1 VAALTLRGLLAR
13 KVRVSLTALA
23 VFFGVAMIAGTLML
37 TASVNRSF
45 DDIFSTA
52 YQRTDVTVR
61 PRSAVEDQFGAE
73 SGAALKASLLDRI
86 RSVPGVAKADGSIGD
101 PTITIFNS
109 SGKRIGPPQGGPPHI
124 AFSEQPEP
132 FNPFT
137 YPEGHAPRNGDQVA
151 IDSITAGNEGFQV
164 GQKVTI
170 EGAEPAK
177 KYTISGIAKYG
188 SGIPLAGASLAVFT
202 LPEAQRLTGKQGEFD
217 EIDVKAQPGTSP
229 DQLKADIASVLPPTA
244 QARTGAETAAKD
256 SSDLKSG
263 FSFLSTALLV
273 FAGIAL
279 FVGAFLIFNT
289 FSITIAQRTREFGM
303 LRTLGASSRQ
313 VLGSVLLEAAVI
325 GLIAA
330 GLGIAGGIGFVEL
343 ITGLFG
349 ALGFDLPS
357 AGLIIGSGT
366 VAIALAVGLIAT
378 VGSSLAPALR
388 ATRVAPL
395 EAVREGQGVVSPTRK
410 RRRRTVIAGALVI
423 AGAGLVAVGLL
434 ATDTIGSALQAMG
447 VGMVL
452 LFIGIAMLS
461 DRLLRPLAS
470 LVGWPLERL
479 RGVTGQLAREN
490 TLRNPG
496 RTATTAAALMIGVAL
511 VSFVGVFA
519 ASLKTSFGEALDR
532 AFAGDLAILNTDG
545 FSPIPSGAAQELRH
559 VKGVGV
565 VSPFAAAPGRAEGVS
580 GTLNITGFEPATTG
594 KVVNLD
600 WVDGSNALLKGFSP
614 RDALVESQWADNNGI
629 GVGDSVVLT
638 TPTGTQHTFRVA
650 GTVRDRVGLVLNS
663 VALPLRTLRRDF
675 DARTDVIALLDYAP
689 GADPAATRQRIDR
702 VLETSFPNVES
713 RSQTQLKAD
722 QEEQINQL
730 LVLIYAL
737 LALSIIVSLFGIV
750 NTLVLT
756 IHERTRELGMLRAI
770 GASKRQMRRLIRY
783 ESLITALIGAIIG
796 AVLGLLIA
804 IVAVEA
810 LKDKGFV
817 LSIPVILLIA
827 VLVLAGIAGILAA
840 VLPARRAARV
850 NVIEALQYE

>member
-1 VAALTLRGLLAR
+1 
-13 KVRVSLTALA
+13 
-23 VFFGVAMIAGTLML
+23 
-37 TASVNRSF
+37 
-45 DDIFSTA
+45 
-52 YQRTDVTVR
+52 
-61 PRSAVEDQFGAE
+61 
-73 SGAALKASLLDRI
+73 
-86 RSVPGVAKADGSIGD
+86 
-101 PTITIFNS
+101 
-109 SGKRIGPPQGGPPHI
+109 
-124 AFSEQPEP
+124 
-132 FNPFT
+132 
-137 YPEGHAPRNGDQVA
+137 
-151 IDSITAGNEGFQV
+151 
-164 GQKVTI
+164 
-170 EGAEPAK
+170 
-177 KYTISGIAKYG
+177 
-188 SGIPLAGASLAVFT
+188 
-202 LPEAQRLTGKQGEFD
+202 
-217 EIDVKAQPGTSP
+217 
-229 DQLKADIASVLPPTA
+229 
-244 QARTGAETAAKD
+244 
-256 SSDLKSG
+256 
-263 FSFLSTALLV
+263 
-273 FAGIAL
+273 
-279 FVGAFLIFNT
+279 
-289 FSITIAQRTREFGM
+289 
-303 LRTLGASSRQ
+303 
-313 VLGSVLLEAAVI
+313 
-325 GLIAA
+325 
-330 GLGIAGGIGFVEL
+330 
-343 ITGLFG
+343 
-349 ALGFDLPS
+349 
-357 AGLIIGSGT
+357 
-366 VAIALAVGLIAT
+366 

-395 EAVREGQGVVSPTRK
+395 EAVRETHGAASPSHK
-410 RRRRTVIAGALVI
+410 RRRRTVVGAALVL
-423 AGAGLVAVGLL
+423 AGGGLVAVGLL

-447 VGMVL
+447 AGMVL

-461 DRLLRPLAS
+461 DRLLHPLVS

-519 ASLKTSFGEALDR
+519 ASLKTSFGDALDR

-545 FSPIPSGAAQELRH
+545 FSPIPAGAAQEMRH

-565 VSPFAAAPGRAEGVS
+565 ISPFAAAPGRAEGVS

-600 WVDGSNALLKGFSP
+600 WVDGSNATLKGLSP

-629 GVGDSVVLT
+629 DVGDSVVLT
-638 TPTGTQHTFRVA
+638 TPTGTQHSFHVA
-650 GTVRDRVGLVLNS
+650 GSVRDQVGLVLDS
-663 VALPLRTLRRDF
+663 VALPLRSLRHDF
-675 DARTDVIALLDYAP
+675 DARTDVIALLDYAS
-689 GADPAATRQRIDR
+689 GADPGATRQRIDK
-702 VLETSFPNVES
+702 VLEKSFPNVES

-770 GASKRQMRRLIRY
+770 GTSRRQVRRLIRY

-817 LSIPVILLIA
+817 LSIPVVLLIA
-827 VLVLAGIAGILAA
+827 VLVLAGVAGILAA
-840 VLPARRAARV
+840 VLPARRASRV

>member
-1 VAALTLRGLLAR
+1 LAALTLRGLVAR
-13 KVRVSLTALA
+13 KVRVLLTAMA

-52 YQRTDVTVR
+52 YKSTDVTVR
-61 PRSAVEDQFGAE
+61 PRTAVETEFGAQ
-73 SGAALKASLLDRI
+73 SGAALKAPLLDRV
-86 RSVPGVAKADGSIGD
+86 RSVPGVAKAAGAIGD
-101 PTITIFNS
+101 PTIAILDKDGN
-109 SGKRIGPPQGGPPHI
+109 RIGPPQGGPPHI
-124 AFSEQPEP
+124 AFSETPKP
-132 FNPFT
+132 FSPFT
-137 YPEGHAPRNGDQVA
+137 YPEGHAPSNGSEVA
-151 IDSITAGNEGFQV
+151 IDSITARNEDFEV

-170 EGAEPAK
+170 EGAQPAK
-177 KYTISGIAKYG
+177 KYTISAIAQYG

-202 LPEAQRLTGKQGEFD
+202 LAEAQRLTGKVGEFD
-217 EIDVKAQPGTSP
+217 EIDVQADPGTSP

-244 QARTGAETAAKD
+244 QARTGAQTAAKD
-256 SSDLKSG
+256 SSDLKGG

-303 LRTLGASSRQ
+303 LRTLGASARQ
-313 VLGSVLLEAAVI
+313 VLASVLLEAAVI
-325 GLIAA
+325 GLLAA
-330 GLGIAGGIGFVEL
+330 GLGIAGGIGFVQL
-343 ITGLFG
+343 ITGLFK

-357 AGLIIGSGT
+357 AGLIIGSST
-366 VAIALAVGLIAT
+366 VIIALAVGLLAT

-388 ATRVAPL
+388 ATRVTPL
-395 EAVREGQGVVSPTRK
+395 EAVRETQGAASPSHR
-410 RRRRTVIAGALVI
+410 RRRRTVAGGALVV

-447 VGMVL
+447 AGMVL

-470 LVGWPLERL
+470 FVGWPIERL
-479 RGVTGQLAREN
+479 RGITGHLAREN

-519 ASLKTSFGEALDR
+519 ASLKSSFGDALDR
-532 AFAGDLAILNTDG
+532 AFAGDLAILNSDG
-545 FSPIPSGAAQELRH
+545 FSPIPAAASRELRQ

-565 VSPFAAAPGRAEGVS
+565 VSPFAAAPGRADGVS
-580 GTLNITGFEPATTG
+580 GTLNVTGFEPATTG

-600 WVDGSNALLKGFSP
+600 WVDGSDALLKDLSP
-614 RDALVESQWADNNGI
+614 RDALVESQWAENNGFS
-629 GVGDSVVLT
+629 VGDTVTLT

-650 GTVRDRVGLVLNS
+650 GTVRDQVGLVLDS
-663 VALPLRTLRRDF
+663 VALPLQTLRSDF
-675 DARTDVIALLDYAP
+675 DARSDVIALLDYAS
-689 GADPAATRQRIDR
+689 GADPAATRQRIDE
-702 VLETSFPNVES
+702 VLTKSFPNVES

-756 IHERTRELGMLRAI
+756 IHERTREIGMLRAI
-770 GASKRQMRRLIRY
+770 GTSKRQVRRMIRY

-796 AVLGLLIA
+796 AILGLLIA

-817 LSIPVILLIA
+817 LSIPVFLLIA
-827 VLVLAGIAGILAA
+827 VLVLAGLAGILAA

>member
-61 PRSAVEDQFGAE
+61 PRSAVETQFGAQ
-73 SGAALKASLLDRI
+73 SGAALKASLLQRV

-101 PTITIFNS
+101 PTIAILNRD
-109 SGKRIGPPQGGPPHI
+109 GERIGPPQGGPPHI
-124 AFSEQPEP
+124 AFSEQPPP

-137 YPEGHAPRNGDQVA
+137 YPEGHAPQNGDQVA

-202 LPEAQRLTGKQGEFD
+202 LPEAQRLTGKKGEFD

-229 DQLKADIASVLPPTA
+229 EQLKSDIAAVLPPTA

-289 FSITIAQRTREFGM
+289 FSITVAQRTREFGM

-313 VLGSVLLEAAVI
+313 VLRSVLLEAAVI

-366 VAIALAVGLIAT
+366 VVVALAVGLVAT

-395 EAVREGQGVVSPTRK
+395 EAVRETQGAASPSHR
-410 RRRRTVIAGALVI
+410 RRRRTVVGAALVV

-447 VGMVL
+447 AGMVL
-452 LFIGIAMLS
+452 LFIGIAVLS

-470 LVGWPLERL
+470 FVGWPLERL

-519 ASLKTSFGEALDR
+519 ASLKTSFGDALDR

-545 FSPIPSGAAQELRH
+545 FSPIPAGAAQELRH
-559 VKGVGV
+559 VKGVGT

-600 WVDGSNALLKGFSP
+600 WVDGSNALLKGFSA
-614 RDALVESQWADNNGI
+614 RDALVESQWAENNGI
-629 GVGDSVVLT
+629 GVGDSVALT

-650 GTVRDRVGLVLNS
+650 GAVRDRVGLVLDS

-689 GADPAATRQRIDR
+689 GANAGATRARIDK
-702 VLETSFPNVES
+702 VLEKSFPNVES

-737 LALSIIVSLFGIV
+737 LTLSIMVSLFGIV

-817 LSIPVILLIA
+817 LSIPVLLLIV
-827 VLVLAGIAGILAA
+827 VLVLAGVAGILAA
-840 VLPARRAARV
+840 VLPARRASRV